1 MQALVSGEMS
11 QNAGGLIRWP
21 AYVLIPLGF
30 ALLLLQALSEMV
42 KRVAFLRGEGP
53 DVLNSEDSKSDEQKH
68 LEELEAKTARLLAGA
83 K

>member
-1 MQALVSGEMS
+1 
-11 QNAGGLIRWP
+11 
-21 AYVLIPLGF
+21 
-30 ALLLLQALSEMV
+30 MV

-68 LEELEAKTARLLAGA
+68 LEELEAKTARLLAGE